1 MTPTLDPT
9 PSPFHPG
16 EVRLQR
22 TLGVAARMEA
32 FGRRVIRDHLPDQ
45 HRDFYRQLPFLVAGA
60 VDPAGDA
67 WATILTGPEGFL
79 HSPDPRTLAIAAA
92 RDPQDPAG
100 GGLQAEQAVGL
111 LGIEL
116 HTRRRNRMNGHIARH
131 DAGGLVVAVDQA
143 FGNCPQYIRMRD
155 VVVARDPGDPGE
167 RPPATTS
174 AALDE
179 TARRMIAGADTFFV
193 ASYIDDETGRHV
205 DVSHRGGKPGFV
217 RIGADGVLTAPDF
230 AGNQHFNTLGNFLL
244 NPRAGLVFAD
254 FETGDLL
261 HLTGEAR
268 VDLDSDEIAAF
279 QGAERLWTFVP
290 RKVVFRP
297 AALALRW
304 RPRPGGESPNSL
316 MTGDW
321 LQVEARRA
329 AARLGSRWRALRV
342 VRLVDESR
350 DIRSFHLE
358 PADGAGLAV
367 FAAGQHLP
375 IRLPPTGDAAAHV
388 RTYTL
393 SSAPSDATYR
403 ISVRRDGAVSQRLH
417 DQMGVGDLLEAL
429 PPAGA
434 FILDPHEPRPAVL
447 LGAGVGV
454 TPLIS
459 MLRHAVFEGLRT
471 RRIRPV
477 WFVQAAHSLEVRP
490 FDAEVS
496 ALAAQAQGA
505 VQVVRALSD
514 PRGAALGRD
523 YELAGR
529 LDAALLSTIAPL
541 EDSDVYLCGP
551 PGFTQGLYDQLRAA
565 GVPDERLHAEA
576 FGPAGLRRDRPAP
589 AAAPVSRAPVPVT
602 FARAGRTAPWRP
614 GHGAL
619 LDLAED
625 LGLAPAF
632 SCRTGQ
638 CGTCATKVLSGAVAY
653 AAPPAA
659 QVGEAVALL
668 CCAQPAEGCGSLVLD
683 L

>member
-1 MTPTLDPT
+1 MTPTRDPT

-22 TLGVAARMEA
+22 TLGVAERMDA

-79 HSPDPRTLAIAAA
+79 HSPDPRTLAVAAA
-92 RDPQDPAG
+92 RDPQDPAVA
-100 GGLQAEQAVGL
+100 GLQAGQAVGL

-116 HTRRRNRMNGHIARH
+116 HTRRRNRMNGRIARL
-131 DAGGLVVAVDQA
+131 DAGGLVVAVEQT
-143 FGNCPQYIRMRD
+143 FGNCPQYIQLRD
-155 VVVARDPGDPGE
+155 AVVARGPGDPDDL
-167 RPPATTS
+167 PPATTS

-179 TARRMIAGADTFFV
+179 TARRMISSADTFFV
-193 ASYIDDETGRHV
+193 ASYIDDEAGRHV

-217 RIGADGVLTAPDF
+217 RVGADGALTVPDF
-230 AGNQHFNTLGNFLL
+230 AGNLHFNTLGNFLL

-268 VDLDSDEIAAF
+268 VDLDSDEIALF
-279 QGAERLWTFVP
+279 QGAERFWTFVP
-290 RKVVFRP
+290 RKLVFRP

-304 RPRPGGESPNSL
+304 RPRPDGASPNSL

-321 LQVEARRA
+321 TQAEARRA
-329 AARLGSRWRALRV
+329 AARLGSQWRPLRV

-350 DIRSFHLE
+350 DVRSFHLE
-358 PADGAGLAV
+358 PADGAGLPA

-375 IRLPPTGDAAAHV
+375 IRLALEGDATTPI

-403 ISVRRDGAVSQRLH
+403 ISVRRDGSVSRRLH
-417 DQMGVGDLLEAL
+417 DRVGVGDLVEAQ

-434 FILDPHEPRPAVL
+434 FTLDPREPRPAVL

-471 RRIRPV
+471 RRIRPM
-477 WFVQAAHSLEVRP
+477 WFVQAARSLELRP
-490 FDAEVS
+490 FDTEVA

-505 VQVVRALSD
+505 VQVVRVLSD
-514 PRGAALGRD
+514 PTGAAPGRD
-523 YELAGR
+523 YDVAGR
-529 LDAALLSTIAPL
+529 LDIARLSAIAPL
-541 EDSDVYLCGP
+541 ADCDVYLCGP
-551 PGFTQGLYDQLRAA
+551 PGFSQGHYDQLRAA
-565 GVPDERLHAEA
+565 GVPDERVHAEA

-589 AAAPVSRAPVPVT
+589 AARPVSRCSVPVA
-602 FARAGRTAPWRP
+602 FARAGRTAQWRP
-614 GHGAL
+614 GQGSL

-625 LGLAPAF
+625 LGLAPPF

-638 CGTCATKVLSGAVAY
+638 CGTCATTVLSGAVAY

-659 QVGEAVALL
+659 QVGETAALL
-668 CCAQPAEGCGSLVLD
+668 CCAQPAEGCGRLVID